1 MTSSNLAQIDSLD
14 ADRVGPP
21 ESPRRALERRFTG
34 RYPVDAF
41 GLDPQLSDLLFP
53 LFTFAVRVEVQGAEN
68 LPKTGPAVVVA
79 NRAFG
84 LVEPAALAIGVV
96 RATGR
101 RLRIV
106 GAPTAPFL
114 GSAARRF
121 GAIGATA
128 PDVTAALHAGHL
140 VAVPLMPTWLRTGA
154 GAPPHSLMKAMT
166 HSPIIPAAVTPV
178 GPLSG
183 AIKGWRVHFGKLV
196 TLPERYDPNDPL
208 AAARFAD
215 AMREAVAAML
225 AE

>member
-1 MTSSNLAQIDSLD
+1 MTASEVARFESLD
-14 ADRVGPP
+14 ADRIGRP
-21 ESPRRALERRFTG
+21 ESPWRALERRFTG
-34 RYPVDAF
+34 RYPIDAF
-41 GLDPQLSDLLFP
+41 GLDPQLSDMLVP
-53 LFTFAVRVEVQGAEN
+53 LFTFAVRVEVEGEEHVPAS
-68 LPKTGPAVVVA
+68 GPAVVVA

-84 LVEPAALAIGVV
+84 LVEPAALAIGVM

-101 RLRIV
+101 RLRII

-121 GAIGATA
+121 GAIGATPA
-128 PDVTAALHAGHL
+128 DVTAALHAGHL

-154 GAPPHSLMKAMT
+154 GSPPHALMQAMT

-183 AIKGWRVHFGKLV
+183 AIKGWRVRFGGLV
-196 TLPERYDPNDPL
+196 TLPEQYDPNDPL

-215 AMREAVAAML
+215 AMREAVAALL

>member
-1 MTSSNLAQIDSLD
+1 MSAPELARIESLD
-14 ADRVGPP
+14 ADSVGRP
-21 ESPRRALERRFTG
+21 ESPWRALQRRFTG
-34 RYPVDAF
+34 RYPIDAF
-41 GLDPQLSDLLFP
+41 GLDPQLADMVIP
-53 LFTFAVRVEVQGAEN
+53 LFTFAVRVDVEGAEN
-68 LPKTGPAVVVA
+68 VPASGPAVVVA

-84 LVEPAALAIGVV
+84 FVEPAALAIGVL

-101 RLRIV
+101 RLRVV

-121 GAIGATA
+121 GAIGAT
-128 PDVTAALHAGHL
+128 PSDVSAALHAGYL
-140 VAVPLMPTWLRTGA
+140 VAVPLMPTWLRTSA
-154 GAPPHSLMKAMT
+154 GAPPHALMQAMT

-183 AIKGWRVHFGKLV
+183 AIKGWRVRFGRLV

-215 AMREAVAAML
+215 AMREAVAALL

>member
-1 MTSSNLAQIDSLD
+1 VSAPEVARIESLD
-14 ADRVGPP
+14 ADRVSRP
-21 ESPRRALERRFTG
+21 ESPWRALERRFTG
-34 RYPVDAF
+34 RYPIDAF
-41 GLDPQLSDLLFP
+41 GLDPQLSDMVIP
-53 LFTFAVRVEVQGAEN
+53 LFTLAVRVDVEGAEN
-68 LPKTGPAVVVA
+68 VPASGPAVVVA

-84 LVEPAALAIGVV
+84 FVEPAALAIGVL

-101 RLRIV
+101 RLRVV

-121 GAIGATA
+121 GAIGAT
-128 PDVTAALHAGHL
+128 PSDVTAALHAGHL
-140 VAVPLMPTWLRTGA
+140 VAVPLMPTWLRTSA
-154 GAPPHSLMKAMT
+154 GAPPHVLMKAMT

-183 AIKGWRVHFGKLV
+183 AIKGWRVRFGRLV

-215 AMREAVAAML
+215 AMREAVAALL